1 MLEQKTGDLPEWEK
15 RSTSQEIAQ
24 EEISNEETLLMEA
37 YKSTNEYFNELYQ
50 LTRLVYVMLRYTM
63 AVDRIIPLL
72 KKMGRDFAEGE
83 K

>member
-1 MLEQKTGDLPEWEK
+1 
-15 RSTSQEIAQ
+15 
-24 EEISNEETLLMEA
+24 MEA
-37 YKSTNEYFNELYQ
+37 YKSTNEYFDELYQ
-50 LTRLVYVMLRYTM
+50 LTRLVYGMLRYTI

>member
-1 MLEQKTGDLPEWEK
+1 MLKQKTGDLPEWEK

-37 YKSTNEYFNELYQ
+37 YKSTNEYFDELYQ
-50 LTRLVYVMLRYTM
+50 LTRLVYGMLRYTI

>member
-1 MLEQKTGDLPEWEK
+1 
-15 RSTSQEIAQ
+15 
-24 EEISNEETLLMEA
+24 MEA

-50 LTRLVYVMLRYTM
+50 LTRLVYGMLRYTM

-83 K
+83 KLRPGNQMTRRFIVDKEWKQGNNRWPL